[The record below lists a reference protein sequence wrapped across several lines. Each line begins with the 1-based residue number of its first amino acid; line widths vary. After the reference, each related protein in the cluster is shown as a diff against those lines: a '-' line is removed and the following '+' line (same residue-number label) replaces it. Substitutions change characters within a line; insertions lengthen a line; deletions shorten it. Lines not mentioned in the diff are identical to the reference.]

1 MYACI
6 LGFQDIYGCILG
18 FQDIDAFILGFQVLT
33 YLLASPSFQYRVKI
47 SPSIPILRCGLG
59 LSQGQSKFSQV
70 LLHVIF
76 GRPWPLLS
84 EAGVHFRAVL
94 GILGSFILRMCPS
107 SLCLRFLI
115 VISSFHVPDQ
125 ARSCSS
131 LFVIE
136 LGRKILWICRSHL
149 FWKVSNLCKSLAVI
163 LHVSA
168 PYSSYTDS
176 TLLLNSL
183 TFVLIER
190 FPRYVC
196 LYSRFPKCVCLYSR
210 FPARYL
216 FGSYLTKLDF
226 ICYFHLVIKVLFSPV
241 A

>member
-1 MYACI
+1 
-6 LGFQDIYGCILG
+6 
-18 FQDIDAFILGFQVLT
+18 
-33 YLLASPSFQYRVKI
+33 
-47 SPSIPILRCGLG
+47 
-59 LSQGQSKFSQV
+59 
-70 LLHVIF
+70 
-76 GRPWPLLS
+76 
-84 EAGVHFRAVL
+84 
-94 GILGSFILRMCPS
+94 MCPS

-115 VISSFHVPDQ
+115 VMSSFHVPDQ
-125 ARSCSS
+125 ACSCSS

-136 LGRKILWICRSHL
+136 LGQKILWICRSHL

-196 LYSRFPKCVCLYSR
+196 LYSRFPRYIWLYSR
-210 FPARYL
+210 VPRYRCFHSRFPSTYL
-216 FGSYLTKLDF
+216 LASPSFQYF
-226 ICYFHLVIKVLFSPV
+226 ISEQS
-241 A
+241 